1 MLRTLPLPEGSAL
14 AWVDLVDPT
23 AEEMAEVGST
33 YNLHPAVLRDF
44 LNQPHLPKF
53 ERLPGQKLL
62 IIRAYDEVVR
72 RGDTIQA
79 MTRRLVILTMEG
91 VLITVHRREQP
102 FFLEVATRLASGP
115 ALRSEQ
121 VVLALCAGAVKS
133 FDEPLKECEERLDRI
148 ETNLFNRKVPPMGVK
163 QVYGLKRRC
172 AVTKRTLWRTMGA
185 LGAMKEQVPDDQ
197 GLLADVV
204 EEADRL
210 HTWADELLENATHLM
225 NMEINIAA
233 QRTNEVMRVLTVFS
247 AFFLPLTFIA
257 GVYGMNFRR
266 MPELEHRFGY
276 PLVVLVMGLTALGI
290 WAWFRRKGWL
300 R

>member
-1 MLRTLPLPEGSAL
+1 MLRNLSLPAGSSFT
-14 AWVDLVDPT
+14 WVDLVDPT
-23 AEEMAEVGST
+23 EGEMADVAGR
-33 YNLHPAVLRDF
+33 YGLHPAVVRDF

-53 ERLPGQKLL
+53 ERLPGQQLL
-62 IIRAYDEVVR
+62 ILRAYDEVAK

-79 MTRRLVILTMEG
+79 MTRRLVVLMMEG
-91 VLITVHRREQP
+91 VVITVHRREQP
-102 FFLEVATRLASGP
+102 FFTQAVAQVAGGA
-115 ALRSEQ
+115 ALRPEH
-121 VVLALCAGAVKS
+121 LALSLCAGAVRS
-133 FDEPLKECEERLDRI
+133 FEEPLKESEDKLDLIEAALFSRRI
-148 ETNLFNRKVPPMGVK
+148 PHLALK

-172 AVTKRTLWRTMGA
+172 AVIKRTLTRITTA
-185 LGAMKEQVPDDQ
+185 LGHMKEQAGDDQ

-210 HTWADELLENATHLM
+210 QTWADELLESATHLM
-225 NMEINIAA
+225 NLELNVAS

-266 MPELEHRFGY
+266 MPELEHRLGY
-276 PLVVLVMGLTALGI
+276 PLVLSAMLLTVLGI